1 VIGFAR
7 ERAVSSENPAIG
19 KQGRTF
25 RLRRRLRV
33 TREGKVFVFVS
44 VGLGFAAVNTG
55 TNLMYLVFG
64 FMLSV
69 IVLSGILSEQTLRKL
84 RVSRLLPATAIA
96 GQPVSVEVEV
106 TSEKPRGTT
115 YSLEIREAAPVF
127 DPPVSCFVLQVAAG
141 QTERGRYRCTFP
153 TRGRVALGAMRV
165 ATRFPFAL
173 FEKYCLVESPA
184 ELIVY
189 PKPRGVVLSD
199 LGAFGEGEGLG
210 EAPGRG
216 VETRELRDYRS
227 GDEARAVHWMRSA
240 AMGRPIVRELQ
251 REAAP
256 AWALHIDNYL
266 ADPRDQ
272 AALGRL
278 ERDVSRAAFLVGA
291 ARLRRRAVVICA
303 RGTSSAVLAPG
314 AAEAPLLA
322 FLALL
327 TPVTVAAP
335 YALPAIPAK
344 SVMVGELVDVQ
355 RSDPDEEPTLP

>member
-7 ERAVSSENPAIG
+7 ERAVSSENPAIAYP
-19 KQGRTF
+19 GRTS

-33 TREGKVFVFVS
+33 TREGKVFVFVT

-69 IVLSGILSEQTLRKL
+69 IVLSGILSEQTLRKM
-84 RVSRLLPATAIA
+84 RVSRVLPAAAIA
-96 GQPVSVEVEV
+96 GQPVSVDVEV

-115 YSLEIREAAPVF
+115 YSLDISEAAPAF

-141 QTERGRYRCTFP
+141 QTERGRYSCTFL
-153 TRGRVALGAMRV
+153 TRGRVTLGSLRV

-184 ELIVY
+184 ELLVY
-189 PKPRGVVLSD
+189 PKPRAVVLAD

-227 GDEARAVHWMRSA
+227 GDEARAVHWLRSA

-251 REAAP
+251 REASP
-256 AWALHIDNYL
+256 AFAFHIDNYL
-266 ADPRDQ
+266 PDPHDQ

-278 ERDVSRAAFLVGA
+278 ERDISRAAFLVCA
-291 ARLRRRAVVICA
+291 ARLRRQAAVICA
-303 RGTSSAVLAPG
+303 RGTASAVLAPG

-327 TPVTVAAP
+327 SPVAVPLP
-335 YALPAIPAK
+335 YAVPAIPAK
-344 SVMVGELVDVQ
+344 VVMVGELVDVQ